1 MTYVIVGAGP
11 SGVVAAETLRKADP
25 SLDVVLIGDEPEP
38 PYSRMAIPYYLT
50 GKIDEAGTYLR
61 KTEGHYETKGIQ
73 YREGRV
79 ASIDAGTGKV
89 ALEDGSSQD
98 YSKLLICTGASPIKP
113 PVEGLDSPGVHHCW
127 TLEDARQIIGLAD
140 EGSDVVLIGAGF
152 IACIILEALVERGVN
167 LTVVEMEDRM
177 LPRMM
182 DETGGEMIKRW
193 CGNKGVTVQTG
204 VRVNKVQYND
214 DASEG
219 RLAVGLDNGSE
230 LPAHLVVVAAGVTS
244 NTSFLDGSSV
254 KVEDGIVVDNRL
266 MSSVD
271 GIYAAGDCA
280 QGPDFSTGGW
290 SVHAIQPTA
299 VDHARVAA
307 LNMVGQDAPYR
318 GSLVMNVLDTM
329 GLVSVSYGAWQGV
342 DGGDQS
348 VVVDKEGF
356 KYLRLEFCGDYIVGA
371 LSLGRTDHVGVLRGL
386 IQNKTPLGEWKAI
399 LMADPQRYME
409 AYVDHSQ

>member
-25 SLDVVLIGDEPEP
+25 SLGVVLIGDEPEP

-214 DASEG
+214 DANKG